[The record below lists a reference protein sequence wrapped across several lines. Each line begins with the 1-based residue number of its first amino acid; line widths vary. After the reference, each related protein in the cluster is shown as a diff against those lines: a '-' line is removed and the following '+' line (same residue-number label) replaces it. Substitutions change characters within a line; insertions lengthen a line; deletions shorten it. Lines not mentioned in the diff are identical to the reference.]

1 MTTLSIG
8 QLFTSNQGVIANGDF
23 HQEFLDACSKISPH
37 DIYRVPVRNGE
48 MITSCEPRRC
58 YWNAN
63 LIAQT
68 FGGEVVYGYI
78 IEDVSNHC
86 EGSIRLMGHAVWLN
100 PEGKF
105 VDVTPTK
112 NALETH
118 RYFLPTDV
126 KLVLN
131 DTVTEQMKTLTFIGG
146 EDSIRFAFEC
156 AVFPNKEWLQ
166 FSNLGTG
173 ITNEFFRSIKWCQEH
188 TPEGE
193 YAKFKNKIVE
203 VNAWPQEW
211 VLNLMNQ
218 VLSTHKVD
226 LSNSPVETEGDYIE
240 LFAQT
245 MDPLIQEVDS
255 VDVPLELFDGRLN
268 FNDFFWPI
276 HFKILG
282 TDQTIFEA
290 SGGYDIPKMCAY
302 KRKEDSTFDN
312 DLITSTPVIHKSRV
326 SKKSIADYV
335 PVSLKTVQL
344 PSKKSKRR
352 KLLKIAQ
359 RYGLT
364 HEEVLVLSDPH
375 LYPHPYI
382 VQNNGIGT
390 TLKSFSRL

>member
-1 MTTLSIG
+1 
-8 QLFTSNQGVIANGDF
+8 
-23 HQEFLDACSKISPH
+23 
-37 DIYRVPVRNGE
+37 
-48 MITSCEPRRC
+48 
-58 YWNAN
+58 
-63 LIAQT
+63 
-68 FGGEVVYGYI
+68 
-78 IEDVSNHC
+78 
-86 EGSIRLMGHAVWLN
+86 MGHAVWLN

-302 KRKEDSTFDN
+302 KRKED
-312 DLITSTPVIHKSRV
+312 
-326 SKKSIADYV
+326 
-335 PVSLKTVQL
+335 
-344 PSKKSKRR
+344 
-352 KLLKIAQ
+352 
-359 RYGLT
+359 
-364 HEEVLVLSDPH
+364 
-375 LYPHPYI
+375 
-382 VQNNGIGT
+382 
-390 TLKSFSRL
+390 

>member
-37 DIYRVPVRNGE
+37 DIFRVPVRNGE

-131 DTVTEQMKTLTFIGG
+131 DTVTEQMKTLSFIGG

-211 VLNLMNQ
+211 VLNVMNQ
-218 VLSTHKVD
+218 VLS
-226 LSNSPVETEGDYIE
+226 P
-240 LFAQT
+240 Q
-245 MDPLIQEVDS
+245 
-255 VDVPLELFDGRLN
+255 
-268 FNDFFWPI
+268 
-276 HFKILG
+276 
-282 TDQTIFEA
+282 
-290 SGGYDIPKMCAY
+290 
-302 KRKEDSTFDN
+302 
-312 DLITSTPVIHKSRV
+312 
-326 SKKSIADYV
+326 
-335 PVSLKTVQL
+335 
-344 PSKKSKRR
+344 
-352 KLLKIAQ
+352 
-359 RYGLT
+359 
-364 HEEVLVLSDPH
+364 
-375 LYPHPYI
+375 
-382 VQNNGIGT
+382 
-390 TLKSFSRL
+390 